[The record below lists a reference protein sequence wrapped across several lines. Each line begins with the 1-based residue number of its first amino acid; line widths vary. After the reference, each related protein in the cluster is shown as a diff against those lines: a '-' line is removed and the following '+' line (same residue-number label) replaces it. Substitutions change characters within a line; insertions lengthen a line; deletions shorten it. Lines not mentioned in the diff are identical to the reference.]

1 MKLEKG
7 PVHQYTIPSAT
18 SSHTP
23 EYLLSVS
30 KSKNFNSMPKPF
42 SVASALP
49 ESGVKTPAAVA
60 KTGSDTSVNVAKT
73 GSYTSAAAAMTS
85 SDTFIT
91 VAKTGNG
98 TSADLAKT
106 SSDTFITVAK
116 VGSETPVES
125 DYKQD
130 VARVRDLTVPYNRA
144 YPSGSVSAQ
153 RVGSSENVPSQ
164 SNSSSLLHKPL
175 SKQS

>member
-1 MKLEKG
+1 M
-7 PVHQYTIPSAT
+7 
-18 SSHTP
+18 
-23 EYLLSVS
+23 
-30 KSKNFNSMPKPF
+30 
-42 SVASALP
+42 ASALP
-49 ESGVKTPAAVA
+49 ESGVKTSAAVA

-85 SDTFIT
+85 SDTFVT